1 MVVLALIPPLWR
13 AVMDPKV
20 RAYYAGEE
28 FQLTA
33 EQSERPAAS

>member
-1 MVVLALIPPLWR
+1 
-13 AVMDPKV
+13 
-20 RAYYAGEE
+20 YYAGEE

>member
-1 MVVLALIPPLWR
+1 
-13 AVMDPKV
+13 

-33 EQSERPAAS
+33 EQSERPAVS

>member
-1 MVVLALIPPLWR
+1 LEQSADRIRVKLK
-13 AVMDPKV
+13 PKV

>member
-1 MVVLALIPPLWR
+1 
-13 AVMDPKV
+13 

>member
-1 MVVLALIPPLWR
+1 
-13 AVMDPKV
+13 MDPKV

>member
-1 MVVLALIPPLWR
+1 
-13 AVMDPKV
+13 PKV